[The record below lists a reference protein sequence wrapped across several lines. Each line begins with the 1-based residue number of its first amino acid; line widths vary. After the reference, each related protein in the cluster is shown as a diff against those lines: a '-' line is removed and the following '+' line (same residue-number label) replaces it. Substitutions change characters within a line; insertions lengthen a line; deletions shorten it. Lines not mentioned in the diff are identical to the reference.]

1 MASEPVAMVG
11 PSRTWTARASSVAAI
26 EAELARIWGAAA
38 RESREAHLS
47 AQGMAAARGDPLLAG
62 RLDVAGDVGVRM
74 RTSVL
79 TLIAVA
85 ERPETEER
93 VLGTIAMLSAR
104 HPSRTIV
111 LSPGDPDGP
120 SKVDAHIFAECR
132 IPIKGGA
139 ETCTEQILVRTGG
152 EVDQHLATLIQPLL
166 IHDLPVLL
174 WWPDDPPFGRPR
186 FSGLVGSCDRLLV
199 DSGTFRDDG
208 AALAAL
214 YNQGARVGTNIHDV
228 GWMRLTRWRDVLASL
243 FDDPRLLPELASVRS
258 LRIDVLG
265 LPDRLRP
272 SKAAL
277 FAGWLAAVLGWN
289 VAAPLTRARGAD
301 VLSGTFRDGRR
312 TIPVEI
318 GASAGSAQGHG
329 RGVGPGSLMRVE
341 LGLAHRGDAVTACVT
356 REGDHLLAIAE
367 SGGAEVAR
375 RAGRLE
381 PSGEAGYLASTF
393 QQAGPDRM
401 LARSLKLGVE
411 LLGV

>member
-1 MASEPVAMVG
+1 MTSEPMAMVG

-47 AQGMAAARGDPLLAG
+47 AQGLAAAMGDPLLAG
-62 RLDVAGDVGVRM
+62 RLDIAGDVGVRM

-93 VLGTIAMLSAR
+93 VLGTIGMLAAR

-120 SKVDAHIFAECR
+120 AKVDAHIFAECR

-139 ETCTEQILVRTGG
+139 ETCTEQILMRTGG
-152 EVDQHLATLIQPLL
+152 EVDQHLSALIQPLL

-186 FSGLVGSCDRLLV
+186 FVGLVGSCDRLLV
-199 DSGTFRDDG
+199 DSGTFHDDG
-208 AALAAL
+208 KAIAALHD
-214 YNQGARVGTNIHDV
+214 QGTRIGTSIHDV

-243 FDDPRLLPELASVRS
+243 FDHPRLLPELGGVRN
-258 LRIDVLG
+258 LRIEVLG
-265 LPDRLRP
+265 QADRLRP

-277 FAGWLAAVLGWN
+277 FAGWLAAVLGWR
-289 VAAPLTRARGAD
+289 VDTPLTRSGPSEA
-301 VLSGTFRDGRR
+301 LSGAFREGRR
-312 TIPVEI
+312 RIGVEI
-318 GASAGSAQGHG
+318 GAAAESAHG

-341 LGLAHRGDAVTACVT
+341 LDLAHRGDVLTARVS
-356 REGDHLLAIAE
+356 REGDHLLATAAA
-367 SGGAEVAR
+367 GGDEVAR

-381 PSGEAGYLASTF
+381 PSGEAAYLASVF
-393 QQAGPDRM
+393 QQAGQDRM
-401 LARSLKLGVE
+401 LLRSLAHGVE
-411 LLGV
+411 LLGL